1 MTNSTRKILYI
12 VTDIWPQ
19 PEKYR
24 EVKQILYGTVSEA
37 KKERTCLKYE
47 LCENL
52 NEKFQLTFLQA
63 WSNEEAF
70 ETHLKSDFIVK
81 ALDELRTC
89 LVKPIETRRY
99 VNIG

>member
-19 PEKYR
+19 PEKFC
-24 EVKQILYGTVSEA
+24 EVKQMLYGTVAEA

-47 LCENL
+47 LCENI

-63 WSNEEAF
+63 WSTEEAF
-70 ETHLKSDFIVK
+70 ENHLKSDFIVK
-81 ALDELRTC
+81 ALDELRSW
-89 LVKPIETRRY
+89 LAKPSETRRY